1 MIITDFL
8 NQIKS
13 LNSKFWLLN
22 FIQMFEKM
30 AYVIILLQMPI
41 YLAQKDIAGGL
52 YLEQTMKGYIF
63 FAWAMVQRL
72 TPFFTGGFTDKI
84 GYKKT
89 LFIASIIIVMS
100 YIIMGT
106 QKEFEIFLFSIMLL
120 GFGSGL
126 FLPALQASIASTLK
140 KENESIGWGTY
151 FMLLNLGAFFAPIF
165 SSYFKSLSWEMV
177 FYGSA
182 IIFSINF
189 IILSFTPFVNNN
201 IKFEHNVLA
210 DIFKHFLK
218 KEVFYFI
225 LLMSGFIMIYM
236 QFYETF
242 PNFFFDW
249 IDTRSVVTTLHLP
262 ESFLLKTEWGNMLSY
277 EWIRLINSGIII
289 IAIVPFSWI
298 TGKMFRI
305 NALIIGIIL
314 ASIGLLVCGISM
326 SGWISVIGIIIYTF
340 GELITN
346 PKFTE
351 QMNFLAKNGKKAMF
365 MGFMNISFALGLG
378 GGALLGGFIYKY
390 FGEKAY
396 LASDY
401 VAWMYNVEPPKL
413 TESMAVLMQYTGLN
427 YEEATQLLW
436 NTYYPFWIWIF
447 FIIFGLIAI
456 FGLRKYANKFKFN

>member
-1 MIITDFL
+1 MIKSDIIKQL
-8 NQIKS
+8 KS
-13 LNSKFWLLN
+13 LNLKFWLLN
-22 FIQMFEKM
+22 FIQMIEKM
-30 AYVIILLQMPI
+30 AYVIVLLQMPI
-41 YLAQKDIAGGL
+41 YLAQKNINGGL
-52 YLEQTMKGYIF
+52 YLDQTMKGYIF

-89 LFIASIIIVMS
+89 LLIASLVIVIS

-106 QKEFEIFLFSIMLL
+106 QKEFALLLVAIMLL

-126 FLPALQASIASTLK
+126 FLPALQASIAGTLN
-140 KENESIGWGTY
+140 KENESTGWGAY
-151 FMLLNLGAFFAPIF
+151 FMLLNLGVFFAPIF
-165 SSYFKSLSWEMV
+165 STYFKSLSWEMV

-182 IIFSINF
+182 TVFCVNF
-189 IILSFTPFVNNN
+189 IILFFTKIDVKPLHTQIN
-201 IKFEHNVLA
+201 ILK
-210 DIFKHFLK
+210 DIFINFFK

-242 PNFFFDW
+242 PNYFFDW
-249 IDTRSVVTTLHLP
+249 VDTRSIVQTLDLP
-262 ESFLLKTEWGNMLSY
+262 DNFKIDVGMGAMLSY

-289 IAIVPFSWI
+289 IAVIPLSWL
-298 TGKMFRI
+298 TSKMFRI
-305 NALIIGIIL
+305 NALILGIIL
-314 ASIGLLVCGISM
+314 ASLGLILCGISM
-326 SGWISVIGIIIYTF
+326 SGWISIFGIIIYSF

-351 QMNFLAKNGKKAMF
+351 QMNFLAKDGKKAMY

-378 GGALLGGFIYKY
+378 GGALLGGFVFKY
-390 FGEKAY
+390 FAEKAY

-401 VAWMYNVEPPKL
+401 VSWIYNVPPPDL
-413 TESMAVLMQYTGLN
+413 TKSMDVLMQKTGLD
-427 YEEATQLLW
+427 YEGATKLLW

-447 FIIFGLIAI
+447 FICFGIIASI
-456 FGLRKYANKFKFN
+456 GLYNYSKKIK